1 MLSQSLSGNN
11 NEPLKWRI
19 ENDYDLGSEYS
30 DLIYERLSV
39 SELKFKLSNE
49 KNSQFNVTLFPFDN
63 DVKILEW
70 QLDNFKHL
78 KYDIKSNNYKDLI
91 KSKVENVD
99 CVFKGF
105 DLINCNQEKVETS
118 IISDF
123 KFDYDFIG
131 AYRSESKIGGY
142 QIPSNKKE
150 FKVGM
155 DGSKAYDILFND
167 LLFNNSELLDQVANW
182 YMKNFE
188 GWKIEIDFDSIRKI
202 AFFNLSRNN
211 PRYFTTK
218 LNYVGQGISQILPLI
233 TSSFFN
239 HQKPIL
245 TLIEEPELH
254 LHPSAHGDL
263 AERFVESVKLNSNK
277 NYLIETHSENFILRL
292 RRLIAEK
299 KFDFSLADL
308 SIYYINY
315 DEENNESNI
324 EEVEILENGDVLN
337 WPEGIFNESLEEV
350 ILLRK
355 AQKN

>member
-1 MLSQSLSGNN
+1 
-11 NEPLKWRI
+11 
-19 ENDYDLGSEYS
+19 
-30 DLIYERLSV
+30 
-39 SELKFKLSNE
+39 
-49 KNSQFNVTLFPFDN
+49 
-63 DVKILEW
+63 
-70 QLDNFKHL
+70 
-78 KYDIKSNNYKDLI
+78 
-91 KSKVENVD
+91 
-99 CVFKGF
+99 
-105 DLINCNQEKVETS
+105 
-118 IISDF
+118 
-123 KFDYDFIG
+123 
-131 AYRSESKIGGY
+131 
-142 QIPSNKKE
+142 
-150 FKVGM
+150 
-155 DGSKAYDILFND
+155 
-167 LLFNNSELLDQVANW
+167 
-182 YMKNFE
+182 MKNFE

-202 AFFNLSRNN
+202 AFFNLSRNE

-263 AERFVESVKLNSNK
+263 AERFVESVKLNPNK

-292 RRLIAEK
+292 RRLIAER